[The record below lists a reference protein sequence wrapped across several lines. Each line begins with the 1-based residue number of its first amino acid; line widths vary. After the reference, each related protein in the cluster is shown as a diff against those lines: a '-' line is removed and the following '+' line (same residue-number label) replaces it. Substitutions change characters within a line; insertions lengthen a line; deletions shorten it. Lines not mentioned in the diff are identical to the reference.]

1 MKYQVEDIKREIESV
16 YAEVT
21 EIHRHLHMHP
31 ELSQQEVN
39 TSKLIQSVLDKVGVR
54 YEKDVAGHGV
64 VATVE
69 GKNQDYGVGIRADID
84 ALPIVEKTDV
94 PYKSQNE
101 GVMHACG
108 HDIHTSIL
116 LGTAMVLNKIKE
128 DLPGCVRLIFQPA
141 EETIGGAKPLIDAGA
156 LENPKIGKV
165 IGLHV
170 DPLLDVGKICMFPGV
185 MNAASCEFFVTVKGE
200 SCHGARPT
208 DGVDP
213 LLPSCAM
220 VLALQSIVTRKIAP
234 VDAALITVGSFISGQ
249 KNNVIPGETKFSGII
264 RTLKLEHRDFIKKEI
279 ERICV
284 STAQAYG
291 AECEVTF
298 RDSYPTLE
306 NDFELFQVVRTAAE
320 ESLGEKNVE
329 ICDTP
334 NLTTDDFAYFC
345 HAAKGLYYNIGAKK
359 LDSKKAYPLH
369 SDYFD
374 PDESC
379 IKTGILTEVMSVLAM
394 LESENK

>member
-1 MKYQVEDIKREIESV
+1 MKYGVEDIKREIENV

-21 EIHRHLHMHP
+21 EIHRYLHMHP
-31 ELSQQEVN
+31 ELSQEEVN
-39 TSKLIQSVLDKVGVR
+39 TSKLIQSVLDKTGVS

-69 GKNQDYGVGIRADID
+69 GKSKDFGVGIRADID

-94 PYKSQNE
+94 PFRSQTE

-116 LGTAMVLNKIKE
+116 LGTAMVLSKIKE
-128 DLPGCVRLIFQPA
+128 DLPGCVRLLFQPA
-141 EETIGGAKPLIDAGA
+141 EETVGGAKPMIEAGA
-156 LENPKIGKV
+156 LENPKISKV

-170 DPLLDVGKICMFPGV
+170 DPLLEVGKICMFPSV

-200 SCHGARPT
+200 ACHGAKPT
-208 DGVDP
+208 EGVDP

-220 VLALQSIVTRKIAP
+220 VMSLQSIITRKISP
-234 VDAALITVGSFISGQ
+234 IDAALVTVGSFISGQ

-264 RTLKLEHRDFIKKEI
+264 RTLKLEHRDFIKNEI
-279 ERICV
+279 VRMCT
-284 STAQAYG
+284 STAEAYG
-291 AECEVTF
+291 ATCEVTF

-306 NDFELFQVVRTAAE
+306 NDFELFKEVRAAAE
-320 ESLGEKNVE
+320 ESIGKENVE
-329 ICDTP
+329 ICDVP
-334 NLTTDDFAYFC
+334 DLTCDDFAYFC
-345 HAAKGLYYNIGAKK
+345 HAAKGLYYNVGAKK
-359 LDSKKAYPLH
+359 TDAKKAYPLH

-374 PDESC
+374 PDENC
-379 IKTGILTEVMSVLAM
+379 IKTGILTEVMSVLAI
-394 LESENK
+394 LSAES